1 MQEWGESVWIAL
13 SIIILTIVIFFSVT
27 LMEQKRAI
35 MQTMNDQQATTDKI
49 KEFRLYSAY
58 DDRRV
63 YCQDMVSV
71 ILETRGMPY
80 IQVEMDA
87 GTLYWQ
93 SSEAI
98 ADGQGI
104 AVQQA
109 SNYSSTAILEKLD
122 INKMYN
128 TSLIRG
134 GNGEVIGIKA
144 VAVDP

>member
-58 DDRRV
+58 DDRQV
-63 YCQDMVSV
+63 YCQDVVSA

-80 IQVEMDA
+80 IQVVLDTE
-87 GTLYWQ
+87 TLYWQ
-93 SSEAI
+93 SDEAI
-98 ADGQGI
+98 AASQGI
-104 AVQQA
+104 AVQKA
-109 SNYSSTAILEKLD
+109 SDYSSTAILEKLD
-122 INKMYN
+122 INKMYD